1 MFRFAKKLDYL
12 YMIIGTLF
20 AMAAGGALPIFALLW
35 GDMIDK
41 FKSN

>member
-1 MFRFAKKLDYL
+1 
-12 YMIIGTLF
+12 MIIGTLF